1 MKVIRVSRNTYE
13 YFLLYTIA
21 ILVIILS
28 GSVPVS
34 LANGVALTRI
44 LSFTLIF
51 ISAIYIVRALINKR
65 WVRSFVLSVLVLGM
79 YWLINYIR
87 YSESGFN
94 LLIRFAWFITLFI
107 MCKYVKFRGLDFEKC
122 LYHIILILS
131 MIAFAFFIIINFV
144 DLSLPY
150 TTVNNEG
157 FIYYNYFG
165 CFYVSPTYYVRFLGI
180 LIYRM
185 QSIFWEPGVF
195 AVILNFAIYYFVFID
210 KKKKKLQLFV
220 LLFDLLFTASTT
232 GICVGICLVAVYFYR
247 SRIIKS
253 LRLIISLPVVLIAFR
268 IVYVVWTAKKAAT
281 SYHMGS
287 YFLRANDIIVGLKL
301 FASHF
306 LIGVGYRNTK
316 AFELAQGLGRGS
328 SNGLITWFYT
338 MGIVGVVLVM
348 YPFIKNILLT
358 KKIKDKIELGI
369 FFLLFLIL
377 NMTEPIYS
385 APIMVYYVA
394 REYTKSFY

>member
-1 MKVIRVSRNTYE
+1 MKVIRIGRNTYE
-13 YFLLYTIA
+13 YFLLYIIA
-21 ILVIILS
+21 TLVIILS
-28 GSVPVS
+28 GSVPVAF
-34 LANGVALTRI
+34 ANGITLTRI
-44 LSFTLIF
+44 LSFALIC

-65 WVRSFVLSVLVLGM
+65 STRSFVLCVLILGM

-87 YSESGFN
+87 YPESGFN
-94 LLIRFAWFITLFI
+94 LLIRFSWFITLFI
-107 MCKYVKFRGLDFEKC
+107 MCKYVKFKDLDFEKC

-131 MIAFAFFIIINFV
+131 MIAFTFFVLINFAG
-144 DLSLPY
+144 LELPY
-150 TTVNNEG
+150 STVNNEG
-157 FIYYNYFG
+157 LIYYNYFS
-165 CFYVSPTYYVRFLGI
+165 CFYVSPTCYVRFLGI

-195 AVILNFAIYYFVFID
+195 AVILNFALYYFVFTD
-210 KKKKKLQLFV
+210 KKKKKSQLFV

-232 GICVGICLVAVYFYR
+232 GICVGICLVVVYFYR
-247 SRIIKS
+247 SHIIKS
-253 LRLIISLPVVLIAFR
+253 LRLIISLPVTIIAFR
-268 IVYVVWTAKKAAT
+268 VVYVVWTTKKAAT

-301 FASHF
+301 FVSHF
-306 LIGVGYRNTK
+306 IIGVGYRNTK

-338 MGIVGVVLVM
+338 MGIVGIVLVM
-348 YPFIKNILLT
+348 YPFIKNIILT
-358 KKIKDKIELGI
+358 KKIKDKVELI
-369 FFLLFLIL
+369 VFFLLFLIL

-394 REYTKSFY
+394 KEYAKSF